1 MEWGLD
7 TAAGRAAISA
17 VVIGVALLV
26 GWLAG
31 RGLAARAD
39 DVYQRYYAR
48 KIARWVSGFLAFVV
62 LIIVW
67 QPFGGRF
74 STWLGLATAGIAFA
88 MQEVIGAFAG
98 WFNITVGRIY
108 KVGDRVEVGEV
119 HGDVIDITPLRTVLM
134 EIGTTAG
141 SNSWVKGR
149 QHTGRV
155 VAVSN
160 KATFTDPVYN
170 YSSLFNYIWEEL
182 EIAIPH
188 HEDWEQASVILAE
201 EARRLSEVE
210 GARRAMNEVQRRFP
224 VPSTEVAPRVFS
236 RADEDYVRLSA
247 RFVVPVRSARTVKDA
262 IYRAVV
268 DRLAEAEIEIVASTV
283 IEQRVSDGAEQPSS
297 EPDRTDGSR
306 R

>member
-1 MEWGLD
+1 MEWSLD

-17 VVIGVALLV
+17 VVVGVAVLV

-31 RGLAARAD
+31 RGLASRAD

-48 KIARWVSGFLAFVV
+48 KIARWVAGFLAVVV

-98 WFNITVGRIY
+98 WFNITIGRIY
-108 KVGDRVEVGEV
+108 KVGDRVEVGDV

-134 EIGTTAG
+134 EIGTSG
-141 SNSWVKGR
+141 ISSSWVKGR

-160 KATFTDPVYN
+160 KATFTTPVFN
-170 YSSLFNYIWEEL
+170 YSALFSYVWEEL
-182 EIAIPH
+182 EVAIPH
-188 HEDWEQASVILAE
+188 HEDWERASAILAE
-201 EARRLSEVE
+201 EVRRHSEAE
-210 GARRAMNEVQRRFP
+210 GARTAMDEVQRRFP
-224 VPSTEVAPRVFS
+224 VPSTEVAPRVFT
-236 RADEDYVRLSA
+236 RADEDHVRLSA

-268 DRLAEAEIEIVASTV
+268 DRLAEADIEIVASTV
-283 IEQRVSDGAEQPSS
+283 IEERTSDDAAN
-297 EPDRTDGSR
+297 
-306 R
+306 

>member
-1 MEWGLD
+1 MDLD
-7 TAAGRAAISA
+7 LNTVAGRGAISGL
-17 VVIGVALLV
+17 VVLVAIVGSWLV
-26 GWLAG
+26 G

-48 KIARWVSGFLAFVV
+48 KISRWVAGFLAVVV

-74 STWLGLATAGIAFA
+74 ASYLGLATAGIAFA
-88 MQEVIGAFAG
+88 MQEVVGAFAG
-98 WFNITVGRIY
+98 WFNITIGRIY
-108 KVGDRVEVGEV
+108 KVGDRVEVGDV

-134 EIGTTAG
+134 EIGSTKG
-141 SNSWVKGR
+141 STSWVKGR

-160 KATFTDPVYN
+160 KATFTTPVFN
-170 YSSLFNYIWEEL
+170 YSNLFDFIWEEL

-188 HEDWEQASVILAE
+188 HEDWDTATTILEE
-201 EARRLSEVE
+201 EARRLSAVE
-210 GARRAMNEVQRRFP
+210 GARTAMREVQRRFP
-224 VPSTEVAPRVFS
+224 VPDTEVAPRVFA

-247 RFVVPVRSARTVKDA
+247 RFVVPTRTARTIKDA

-268 DRLAEAEIEIVASTV
+268 DRLAEADIEVVARTV
-283 IEQRVSDGAEQPSS
+283 VEQRTPDSAEP
-297 EPDRTDGSR
+297 
-306 R
+306 